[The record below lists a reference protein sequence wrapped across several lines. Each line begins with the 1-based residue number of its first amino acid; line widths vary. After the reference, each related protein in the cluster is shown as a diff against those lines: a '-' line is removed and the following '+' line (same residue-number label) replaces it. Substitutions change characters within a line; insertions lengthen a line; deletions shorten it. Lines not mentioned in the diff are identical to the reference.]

1 MNKAKDLKRKYHL
14 EEIKGIS
21 RAPYISIASQVGLV
35 LEDGNPSTSLALD
48 NIIELEANRL
58 DYFTANCQNHISDWR
73 LDNLTKD
80 KKDIR
85 LMKSDQ
91 GVP

>member
-1 MNKAKDLKRKYHL
+1 L

-58 DYFTANCQNHISDWR
+58 DYFTANCHNHISDWR
-73 LDNLTKD
+73 LDSLTKD